1 MIMIMNM
8 MMIMYALSSFF
19 DRFIN
24 AIMKRKTPD
33 SDQLERHVDE
43 LPKDLYKLGVQLQAH
58 ERDHVGQRFTTNP
71 VRASARIISYI
82 HRRVGHFCI
91 STLLAFLLPSFL
103 VLACGWEMFFGS
115 DRSGSAGA
123 LARAPSSNSRRRIG
137 RWRARCRLV

>member
-1 MIMIMNM
+1 
-8 MMIMYALSSFF
+8 
-19 DRFIN
+19 
-24 AIMKRKTPD
+24 MKRKTPD

-123 LARAPSSNSRRRIG
+123 PCACAIQQLTTAYRPLARALPIG
-137 RWRARCRLV
+137 LITLNMEILLLPCVRLVWS